1 MTPDE
6 MRATAKALVTGAQ
19 AKLNA
24 AGLSPTE
31 AAQVSVIIDQVNG
44 FTLMTL
50 ADLVELMNPD
60 LKKQQVKKFIDS
72 QDAIRKAAAKGYST
86 GDYSEFDSL
95 VAASGQPA
103 PAIASGP

>member
-6 MRATAKALVTGAQ
+6 MRATAKTLVQGAQ
-19 AKLNA
+19 ARLTA
-24 AGLSPTE
+24 GGLSPAE
-31 AAQVSVIIDQVNG
+31 ATQVSVIIDQVNG

-72 QDAIRKAAAKGYST
+72 QDAIRKAAARGFSS

-95 VAASGQPA
+95 VAATGQPA
-103 PAIASGP
+103 PVATGA